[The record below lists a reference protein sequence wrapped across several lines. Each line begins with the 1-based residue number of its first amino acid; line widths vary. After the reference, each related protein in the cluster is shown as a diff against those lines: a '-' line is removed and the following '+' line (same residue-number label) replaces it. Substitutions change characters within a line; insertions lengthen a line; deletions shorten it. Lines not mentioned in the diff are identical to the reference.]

1 MKTSTLNACGKIIW
15 PNLIA
20 ATNNDSSIENEYA
33 NIIDLAHAIGGEGFT
48 DMDIEDI
55 EELLEDTEISTAEL
69 VSLVNHEDAVHNV
82 DRSLSSDDSNNVVVN
97 FTAKIIADGLRLGTE
112 LAQYFVNRDPDI
124 ERSLKFQR
132 SLKSI
137 LKQYEEVY
145 KDIRQSKQMLIT
157 NFVPAISSETT
168 KDTVSCSNH
177 QEVRNIDEISLCD
190 SESDA
195 ESIFEPIQTHK
206 KRRLI
211 ISESSD
217 EN

>member
-1 MKTSTLNACGKIIW
+1 M
-15 PNLIA
+15 
-20 ATNNDSSIENEYA
+20 
-33 NIIDLAHAIGGEGFT
+33 
-48 DMDIEDI
+48 
-55 EELLEDTEISTAEL
+55 
-69 VSLVNHEDAVHNV
+69 NHEDAVHNV

-97 FTAKIIADGLRLGTE
+97 FTTKIIADGLRLGTE

-132 SLKSI
+132 SLKSV

-190 SESDA
+190 SESDT

-206 KRRLI
+206 KRRLV